1 MSGGEQHRQR
11 PDASMSLLS
20 ELADNALEPEYRT
33 TRASR
38 RSPWRFALA
47 VMLASAL
54 IVVAILTTTASRSAV
69 ADERA
74 NLMARVSEEEQRRD
88 QLATEVAQLDA
99 ENDRLQDALVSDPN
113 TAATIQ
119 RLNLSTGGSA
129 VHGPGIV
136 IRATDAPVQQDSL
149 RGLIFDSDLSRL
161 VNGLWE
167 SGAEAVAINGHRVT
181 SMTPIRSAGSAITV
195 DYVSIS
201 PPYRIEA
208 IGDPATLQARFAQ
221 TSAGSWWQYIHDNYG
236 IGFEIN
242 ASSQSL
248 ELPADPAMVLMNAES

>member
-99 ENDRLQDALVSDPN
+99 ENDRLQDAP
-113 TAATIQ
+113 T
-119 RLNLSTGGSA
+119 
-129 VHGPGIV
+129 
-136 IRATDAPVQQDSL
+136 
-149 RGLIFDSDLSRL
+149 
-161 VNGLWE
+161 
-167 SGAEAVAINGHRVT
+167 
-181 SMTPIRSAGSAITV
+181 TPRPKSSK
-195 DYVSIS
+195 
-201 PPYRIEA
+201 PY
-208 IGDPATLQARFAQ
+208 
-221 TSAGSWWQYIHDNYG
+221 W
-236 IGFEIN
+236 
-242 ASSQSL
+242 
-248 ELPADPAMVLMNAES
+248 